1 MLDPGDGTK
10 KTGIMKTAIAYR
22 KEPIQIEIE
31 EPLMMSRV
39 KGLLFYKISLLL
51 ILFSL
56 FCYILISTGNGEKQR
71 KQQRFLPA

>member
-10 KTGIMKTAIAYR
+10 KTGIMKTAITYR

-31 EPLMMSRV
+31 EPLIMIRV
-39 KGLLFYKISLLL
+39 KSLLFDKIFFFL

-56 FCYILISTGNGEKQR
+56 FCYILMSTGNGQKQG